1 MGRTSTTT
9 GHSLR
14 LVVIEV
20 AACRRIGFILFLSTV
35 SLTPY
40 SQFAD
45 ILLGALNSK
54 SGRRYAVAD
63 FTHKIE

>member
-1 MGRTSTTT
+1 M
-9 GHSLR
+9 
-14 LVVIEV
+14 IEV

-45 ILLGALNSK
+45 ILLGALNAK